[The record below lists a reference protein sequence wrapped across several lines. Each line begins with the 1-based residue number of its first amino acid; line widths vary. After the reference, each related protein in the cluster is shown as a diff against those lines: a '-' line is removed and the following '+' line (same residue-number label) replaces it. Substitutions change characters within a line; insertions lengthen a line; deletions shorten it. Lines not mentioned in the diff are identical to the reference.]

1 VPVSTTSGV
10 VMFLQWCVAFA
21 AVGTVM
27 SFFLWLAKRAFGP
40 RPNEVYVMTASW
52 ASASVFTLV
61 LALI

>member
-1 VPVSTTSGV
+1 
-10 VMFLQWCVAFA
+10 MFLQWCVAFA